1 MGTAVSDQPIGLIAK
16 AIKNKVLYK
25 DWLIAGIGFVEAS
38 KRDAIALIADFLL
51 EKENASLVAV
61 FAAVES
67 DSTRGLMLDVSVRV
81 REETFNLDSLIK
93 QINPN
98 GGARKFKGAY
108 QINLDYFKGCPD
120 RNRLW
125 EVVNATTLQ
134 IFKTHRDAIPVVE
147 VKNFFDRLRSTLS
160 DIFR

>member
-1 MGTAVSDQPIGLIAK
+1 
-16 AIKNKVLYK
+16 
-25 DWLIAGIGFVEAS
+25 
-38 KRDAIALIADFLL
+38 
-51 EKENASLVAV
+51 VAV
-61 FAAVES
+61 FAVVES
-67 DSTRGLMLDVSVRV
+67 AGKKGLMLDVSVRV

-108 QINLDYFKGCPD
+108 QINLDYFKDCPD

-134 IFKTHRDAIPVVE
+134 IFKTHRDVIPVVE
-147 VKNFFDRLRSTLS
+147 VKNFFDRLKSKLS
-160 DIFR
+160 HIFR

>member
-1 MGTAVSDQPIGLIAK
+1 M
-16 AIKNKVLYK
+16 
-25 DWLIAGIGFVEAS
+25 
-38 KRDAIALIADFLL
+38 
-51 EKENASLVAV
+51 AV

-67 DSTRGLMLDVSVRV
+67 DSTKGMMLDVSVRV

-108 QINLDYFKGCPD
+108 QINLDYFKDCPD

-134 IFKTHRDAIPVVE
+134 IFKTHRDAIPVVK

-160 DIFR
+160 HIFR